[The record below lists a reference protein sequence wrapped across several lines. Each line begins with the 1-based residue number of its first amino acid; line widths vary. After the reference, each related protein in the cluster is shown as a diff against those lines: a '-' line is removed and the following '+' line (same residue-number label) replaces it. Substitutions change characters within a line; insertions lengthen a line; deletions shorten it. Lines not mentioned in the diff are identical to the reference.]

1 MTNLAH
7 WLKPCLQKIQVL
19 KQTNRLSHALLIM
32 GEDGVG
38 QEHLARE
45 MVKDLMCES
54 GQPAACGNCHSCQ
67 LMRAETHPDFR
78 ILDGEASSIKVDQ
91 VRLLVKQINQKPQ
104 VGQNKVVLITHA
116 QAMNINAANAV
127 LKALEEP
134 APRTYFILTSSQST
148 SLLPTIRSR
157 CLLVNIPT
165 PSLDDVKTWLMDQ
178 PESEELS
185 KLFWLTT
192 QPFRLLSIQQQNK
205 VPLYVDLPA
214 QLSEMLQGSVT
225 ANDVLKS
232 LDNNNFEDFCN
243 GLEAILHQCICCSTG
258 AQLDAS
264 LQSVYP
270 ILISRL
276 GIQGLMQ
283 RYQALQK
290 LKSDLKKTNLNP
302 IMQLTYELNQW

>member
-7 WLKPCLQKIQVL
+7 WLRPCLQQVQVL

-32 GEDGVG
+32 GADGVG
-38 QEHLARE
+38 QEQLARE

-54 GQPAACGNCHSCQ
+54 EQAAACGHCHSCQ

-104 VGQNKVVLITHA
+104 VGQTKVVLITHA
-116 QAMNINAANAV
+116 QAMNVNAANAV

-134 APRTYFILTSSQST
+134 ASRTYFVLTSSQST

-157 CLLVNIPT
+157 CLLVNVPT
-165 PSLDDVKTWLMDQ
+165 PNLNDVKQWLIDQ
-178 PESEELS
+178 PEGESLS

-205 VPLYVDLPA
+205 VQLYLDLPA
-214 QLSEMLQGSVT
+214 QLNEMLQNT
-225 ANDVLKS
+225 ASPNNVLNT

-258 AQLDAS
+258 TQLDTS
-264 LQSVYP
+264 LQSLYP
-270 ILISRL
+270 ILMSRL
-276 GIQGLMQ
+276 GIQGLMV